1 MTPPPPPPVLAL
13 WTAGGADEDV
23 GDGARGARGG
33 FACRLEEEAAQDAAA
48 AAAAGRCSGLRVG
61 EAKPAAEF
69 VGAAAAQAARTAAQA
84 GAGAGAAAHLEC
96 GVGAVVQLG
105 QLDPLRV
112 AAPAQPALRRL
123 ARVKGGGEVR
133 YGGGGVADVEADE
146 AQIEQGLG
154 LYLQVAFTQ

>member
-1 MTPPPPPPVLAL
+1 MCDPPPPPPVLAL

-69 VGAAAAQAARTAAQA
+69 VERRRHRPHVRPPRQVLAQAQRRTWSAA
-84 GAGAGAAAHLEC
+84 
-96 GVGAVVQLG
+96 
-105 QLDPLRV
+105 
-112 AAPAQPALRRL
+112 
-123 ARVKGGGEVR
+123 
-133 YGGGGVADVEADE
+133 
-146 AQIEQGLG
+146 
-154 LYLQVAFTQ
+154 